1 MTGRRLRTSVAMLAT
16 MVAFALMLAGPG
28 QADPT
33 GPTAFYFGANCTGIG
48 DVVLTNAGPSRA
60 AALQVLGTNTIV
72 VVPVN
77 RGIEERG
84 IAAGTTCTFHAFG
97 PDPNDLEEIPNPETF
112 PVVIV
117 SG

>member
-1 MTGRRLRTSVAMLAT
+1 MRGRRLRTSVATLAT
-16 MVAFALMLAGPG
+16 LAAFALTLAATG

-48 DVVLTNAGPSRA
+48 EVVLANTGPSNA
-60 AALQVLGTNTIV
+60 AALHVLGTNTNV
-72 VVPVN
+72 LVPKN
-77 RGIEERG
+77 RAIETHG

-97 PDPNDLEEIPNPETF
+97 PDPNTLQETDPQTF

-117 SG
+117 NG

>member
-1 MTGRRLRTSVAMLAT
+1 MRGPYLRTSVSTLVAIGALAL
-16 MVAFALMLAGPG
+16 VLAGSG

-48 DVVLTNAGPSRA
+48 EVVLANAGPSNA
-60 AALQVLGTNTIV
+60 AALQVLGSRTVVIV
-72 VVPVN
+72 PKT
-77 RGIEERG
+77 RGLEARA
-84 IAAGTTCTFHAFG
+84 IAAGTLCTFHAAG
-97 PDPNDLEEIPNPETF
+97 PDPSDLEENPDPETF

>member
-1 MTGRRLRTSVAMLAT
+1 MRGRHLRTSVVTLAT
-16 MVAFALMLAGPG
+16 MAAFALTLAGTG

-48 DVVLTNAGPSRA
+48 EVVLTNAGPSRA
-60 AALQVLGTNTIV
+60 AALQVLGTNTV
-72 VVPVN
+72 VLVPVN

-97 PDPNDLEEIPNPETF
+97 PDPNDLEENPDPETF

-117 SG
+117 TG

>member
-48 DVVLTNAGPSRA
+48 EVVLTNAGPSHA
-60 AALQVLGTNTIV
+60 AGLQVL
-72 VVPVN
+72 VPVN
-77 RGIEERG
+77 RGIDERG

-97 PDPNDLEEIPNPETF
+97 PDPNDLEENPNPETF

>member
-1 MTGRRLRTSVAMLAT
+1 MAVFGVT
-16 MVAFALMLAGPG
+16 LAGPA

-48 DVVLTNAGPSRA
+48 EVVLTNAGPSRA

-72 VVPVN
+72 LVPVN

-97 PDPNDLEEIPNPETF
+97 PDPDDLEENPDPETF

-117 SG
+117 NG